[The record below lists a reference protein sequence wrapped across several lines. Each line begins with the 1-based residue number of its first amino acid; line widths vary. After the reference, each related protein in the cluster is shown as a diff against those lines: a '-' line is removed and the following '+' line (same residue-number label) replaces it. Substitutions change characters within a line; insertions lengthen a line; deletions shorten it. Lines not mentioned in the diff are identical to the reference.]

1 MGRTCSSLGR
11 RDSDIKKKLRDI
23 KPYVISFFFFFPF
36 MHFPIFFILLVS
48 FVFVVPGFSV
58 AERSAVTVAV
68 LTSPLWGLLLWVS
81 DASGYSSCL

>member
-1 MGRTCSSLGR
+1 
-11 RDSDIKKKLRDI
+11 
-23 KPYVISFFFFFPF
+23 

-48 FVFVVPGFSV
+48 FVFAVPGFSV

-68 LTSPLWGLLLWVS
+68 LTSPLWGPLLWVS